1 MQPPYS
7 TFCSGPMEA
16 AHTPDPLSKGFGT
29 KAADYNAI
37 PLCQHHH
44 HKHTNKGWSAIG
56 LSREAARAL
65 AARYWQL
72 WKGDKGEL
80 A

>member
-1 MQPPYS
+1 MVADLGG
-7 TFCSGPMEA
+7 CWGRMEA
-16 AHTPDPLSKGFGT
+16 AHTPDPQSKGTGT
-29 KAADYNAI
+29 KAADHNAI
-37 PLCQHHH
+37 PLCTAH
-44 HKHTNKGWSAIG
+44 HKRHTDKGWSSIG
-56 LSREAARAL
+56 LTREAAQKA